1 MTILNAILLVIGAFL
16 FPCCIFATLIF
27 GWYKG
32 SNFMYKQFMPQ
43 ESLPTL
49 PTADQLRESIS
60 KIVCPYDIL
69 FDTQITTQFAT
80 GAYAPGWER
89 IYEDIVNHVTAFAK
103 DLDPSIK
110 TIIVR
115 AIKVDRSGKPSF
127 AFEPV
132 VTPPKN

>member
-1 MTILNAILLVIGAFL
+1 MDDGASIICDTIEESPCPTIPFFL
-16 FPCCIFATLIF
+16 FLTFSPTQALPP
-27 GWYKG
+27 
-32 SNFMYKQFMPQ
+32 QFSRDRVPT
-43 ESLPTL
+43 TL

>member
-1 MTILNAILLVIGAFL
+1 MTTLGIILLVIGAFL
-16 FPCCIFATLIF
+16 FPCCVFGALIF

-32 SNFMYKQFMPQ
+32 NTFTYQQFMPP
-43 ESLPTL
+43 ESLPL
-49 PTADQLRESIS
+49 PTADQLRESVS

-80 GAYAPGWER
+80 GAYAPGWEK
-89 IYEDIVNHVTAFAK
+89 IYGDIVNHVTAFAK

-132 VTPPKN
+132 ITPPKS